1 MVCMSLYVSS
11 IALYSVLMT
20 VCYMLQL
27 HRPCF
32 ILGVLIFSSCWGHGF
47 EGNGRIYGSK
57 QRWNTRQ
64 TAWQPQRHSS
74 RFSRR
79 RPAQLFQGCG
89 SRWWHSHAT
98 FRVIEVMC
106 MYFVTFRALTR
117 MLVVSYICSGS
128 KSKKKLP
135 CRECTFG
142 GVYIPCIYLHARWE
156 LL

>member
-1 MVCMSLYVSS
+1 
-11 IALYSVLMT
+11 
-20 VCYMLQL
+20 MLKL

-47 EGNGRIYGSK
+47 EGNGRIHGSK
-57 QRWNTRQ
+57 QRWNTWQ

-98 FRVIEVMC
+98 FGVIEVMC

-117 MLVVSYICSGS
+117 MLVVSYLCLGS
-128 KSKKKLP
+128 KSIKKTSML
-135 CRECTFG
+135 RM
-142 GVYIPCIYLHARWE
+142 YLWWSLYTLY
-156 LL
+156 LLACQMRVTVDDSGLCCCVCVMSLES